1 MDFAGIKVPDT
12 ALVRDAIDLSRTL
25 LEPFLFNH
33 VMRSWLFGISLSEA
47 AEVTPDAELLA
58 VAAILHDLGLTE
70 RYTAE
75 NRFEVDG
82 ANAAREFMKDRGI
95 SAQQTQVV
103 WDAIALHTTPTLA
116 LHKEPEVVM
125 THSGI
130 AVDVLGAG
138 LDRIPQE
145 KQRAILTTF
154 PRLAFKGQFKG
165 CLCNVVRQKP
175 MTAIDNIL
183 RDFGIRY
190 VEGFTPPNFAD
201 LVAGA
206 PFSESLELH
215 DESR

>member
-12 ALVRDAIDLSRTL
+12 ALIRDAIDLSRSL

-33 VMRSWLFGISLSEA
+33 VVRSWLFGILLSEA
-47 AEVTPDAELLA
+47 AEVAPDAELLA

-145 KQRAILTTF
+145 KQRAILTAF
-154 PRLAFKGQFKG
+154 PRLAFKDEFKG
-165 CLCNVVRQKP
+165 CLCNVVRHKP
-175 MTAIDNIL
+175 MTTIDNIL

-206 PFSESLELH
+206 PFSE
-215 DESR
+215 